1 MSRLFQQEID
11 GILRLNIPFE
21 RIATSVFLLLTQEG
35 PVLFDCATTPQDV
48 KNVVIP
54 ALSCAGIDLGQ
65 LRAVVCSHSHADHC
79 GGLAEILNCAHPAQ
93 IIALSP
99 ESYEGDVYVPQ
110 DGECLFGCVK
120 AIHLPGHTSDCLG
133 LYDLRTHTL
142 LSGDALQ
149 LQGIDRFGCAVS
161 LPASYWKTVEKIRSI
176 QPHLLLASH
185 DYVPLGARA
194 EGKSE
199 VGCYLDACVE
209 VLQEIH
215 DFVCVNR
222 GSGDAETIAALF
234 RDSHPRWPLLPAITV
249 RSML

>member
-1 MSRLFQQEID
+1 MSILFQQESD
-11 GILRLNIPFE
+11 GILRLDVPFE

-35 PVLFDCATTPQDV
+35 PVLYDCATTPQDV

-65 LRAVVCSHSHADHC
+65 LRAVVCSHAHADHC
-79 GGLAEILNCAHPAQ
+79 GGLAGILNCAPSAPV
-93 IIALSP
+93 IALSP
-99 ESYEGDVYVPQ
+99 ESYKGDVYVPQ
-110 DGECLFGCVK
+110 DGECLFGRVK

-133 LYDLRTHTL
+133 LYDLRTSTL

-161 LPASYWKTVEKIRSI
+161 QPTSYRKTVEKIRCI

-194 EGKSE
+194 EGQSE
-199 VGCYLDACVE
+199 VERYLDVCVE

-222 GSGDAETIAALF
+222 GSRDADTIAALF
-234 RDSHPRWPLLPAITV
+234 RESHPCWPLLPTMTV
-249 RSML
+249 RGML